1 MTSMPSM
8 YSTMVLFMAVL
19 ERTYWS
25 KFFPLIWKVSAMQTS
40 ERGTVARDASA
51 RRPSM
56 HVRAIKL
63 TMGRARCPIPSGI
76 MWARGGSMSSI
87 LSTIRFLISPME
99 WAATSPSGAWRNR
112 SATRS
117 RRPSRM

>member
-1 MTSMPSM
+1 
-8 YSTMVLFMAVL
+8 
-19 ERTYWS
+19 
-25 KFFPLIWKVSAMQTS
+25 MQIR

-51 RRPSM
+51 RRQSM
-56 HVRAIKL
+56 HAKAIML